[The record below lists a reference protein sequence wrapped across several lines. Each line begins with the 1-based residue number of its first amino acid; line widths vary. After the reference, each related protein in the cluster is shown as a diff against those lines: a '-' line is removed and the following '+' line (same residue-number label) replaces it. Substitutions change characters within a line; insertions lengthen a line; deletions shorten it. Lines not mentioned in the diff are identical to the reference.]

1 MSELKIQYA
10 YKDGK
15 LYNVNDP
22 EIKTGDKCY
31 WVDGGKEYEVY
42 PAKGDKQRAHFRC
55 MPGVV
60 IDANRSFH
68 KDCQYYLQETKCFE
82 LDSEIIEASEVL
94 LEYEAAYRIKQEIP
108 NYSMI
113 PDCLFL
119 DDEGNIL
126 CIIEVWY
133 THKKRQEDI
142 AKIQQYKI
150 LTFEAK
156 YETDFQKPTNIAG
169 LYLGTMPRI
178 KRATEHIQAQHDAI
192 ERIRTELREK
202 DKRIQQAREFQPKF
216 FGMVKAQIYQ
226 WINEK
231 NNL

>member
-133 THKKRQEDI
+133 THKKSQEDI

-216 FGMVKAQIYQ
+216 FGMVKAQIIKYMS
-226 WINEK
+226 EK
-231 NNL
+231 K

>member
-42 PAKGDKQRAHFRC
+42 PAKGEKQRAHFRC

-60 IDANRSFH
+60 IDANRAFH

-82 LDSEIIEASEVL
+82 YKRIKIQASKVL
-94 LEYEAAYRIKQEIP
+94 LEHEAKNRIKQEIP

-133 THKKRQEDI
+133 THKKSQEDI

-150 LTFEAK
+150 LTFELK
-156 YETDFQKPTNIAG
+156 YESNYQKCKSIECISRVRPSRISE
-169 LYLGTMPRI
+169 YI
-178 KRATEHIQAQHDAI
+178 KRISEIKRSI
-192 ERIRTELREK
+192 EILT
-202 DKRIQQAREFQPKF
+202 
-216 FGMVKAQIYQ
+216 
-226 WINEK
+226 N
-231 NNL
+231 

>member
-82 LDSEIIEASEVL
+82 WDSEIIEASEVL

-133 THKKRQEDI
+133 THKKSQEDI

-216 FGMVKAQIYQ
+216 FGMVKAQIIKYMS
-226 WINEK
+226 EK
-231 NNL
+231 K